1 MGRSLKIKITETSNE
16 LSLMLTRLKT
26 ARNLPRIQM
35 LYWLKTGQVST
46 RKELVKL
53 TGHHEATIT
62 RWLNLYRQGGIKQ
75 LLEIKKAP
83 GKSALISGKPLEA
96 LKENLSEPTGFRSYG
111 EVKDWLEENYG
122 VKAAYQTVH
131 KTVKY
136 KLGGKLKTPR
146 PSHLKKDEQAEEH
159 FKKN

>member
-1 MGRSLKIKITETSNE
+1 MGRSLNIKITETTNE

-62 RWLNLYRQGGIKQ
+62 RWLN
-75 LLEIKKAP
+75 
-83 GKSALISGKPLEA
+83 
-96 LKENLSEPTGFRSYG
+96 
-111 EVKDWLEENYG
+111 
-122 VKAAYQTVH
+122 
-131 KTVKY
+131 
-136 KLGGKLKTPR
+136 
-146 PSHLKKDEQAEEH
+146 
-159 FKKN
+159 

>member
-1 MGRSLKIKITETSNE
+1 MGRSLKINITETTNE
-16 LSLMLTRLKT
+16 LSLILTRLKT
-26 ARNLPRIQM
+26 ARNLPRVQM

-53 TGHHEATIT
+53 TRKHEATIT
-62 RWLNLYRQGGIKQ
+62 RWLNLYRKGGLNQ

-96 LKENLSEPTGFRSYG
+96 LQEKLSEPTGFNSYG
-111 EVKDWLEENYG
+111 EVQTWLQQKYG
-122 VKAAYQTVH
+122 IRAAYQTVH

-136 KLGGKLKTPR
+136 KLGAKLKTPR
-146 PSHLKKDEQAEEH
+146 PSHIKKNEQAEQH

>member
-1 MGRSLKIKITETSNE
+1 MGRSLKINITETTNE

-26 ARNLPRIQM
+26 AINLQRVQM
-35 LYWLKTGQVST
+35 LYWLKTGKVST

-53 TGHHEATIT
+53 TGKHEATIT
-62 RWLNLYRQGGIKQ
+62 RWLNLYRKGGVNK
-75 LLEIKKAP
+75 LLEVKKVP
-83 GKSALISGKPLEA
+83 GKSALISGKSLEA
-96 LKENLSEPTGFRSYG
+96 LQEKLSEPTGFNSYG
-111 EVKDWLEENYG
+111 EVQNWLQEQYG
-122 VKAAYQTVH
+122 VRVAYQTVH

-146 PSHLKKDEQAEEH
+146 PSHIKKDEQAEQH